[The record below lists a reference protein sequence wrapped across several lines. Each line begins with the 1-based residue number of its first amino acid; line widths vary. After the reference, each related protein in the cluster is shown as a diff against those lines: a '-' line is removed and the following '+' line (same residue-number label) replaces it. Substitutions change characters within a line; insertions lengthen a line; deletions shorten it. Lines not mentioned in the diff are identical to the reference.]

1 MIICYHLYLF
11 TDYVSDIELRYMM
24 GWSIIGV
31 TALNIFFN
39 MTLIII
45 NTVIGIIQLIQKL
58 KIKCREKNQDKVQI
72 YTNDSL

>member
-31 TALNIFFN
+31 TALNIFVN

-45 NTVIGIIQLIQKL
+45 NTVIGII
-58 KIKCREKNQDKVQI
+58 
-72 YTNDSL
+72 